1 MGTRIYYGDIV
12 FPAVVILWSMNGAWV
27 NSQRSQNQETERRI
41 VFGTENSNQILRL
54 HICIRERL
62 SITSSRLVVLMS
74 NIVYGTE
81 TIV

>member
-1 MGTRIYYGDIV
+1 MGTRIYYGDIIL
-12 FPAVVILWSMNGAWV
+12 PAVVILWSMNGACV
-27 NSQRSQNQETERRI
+27 DSRRSQNQETERRI
-41 VFGTENSNQILRL
+41 VFGTENSNQIIML

-62 SITSSRLVVLMS
+62 SITSSRSVVLMS

>member
-1 MGTRIYYGDIV
+1 MGTRIYYADMIL
-12 FPAVVILWSMNGAWV
+12 PAVVILWSMNGV
-27 NSQRSQNQETERRI
+27 CVDSRRSQNQETERRI
-41 VFGTENSNQILRL
+41 VFGTENSNQIIKL

-62 SITSSRLVVLMS
+62 SITSSGSVVLMS